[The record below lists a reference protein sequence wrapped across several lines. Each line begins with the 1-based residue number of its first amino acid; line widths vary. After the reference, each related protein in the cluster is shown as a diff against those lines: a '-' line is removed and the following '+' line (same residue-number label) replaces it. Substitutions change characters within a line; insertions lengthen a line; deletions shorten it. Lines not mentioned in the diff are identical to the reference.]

1 MVVRHNIHV
10 HTFVYTGMDVT
21 FNHQAL
27 ANDTEHRI
35 AETIAREQGRL
46 RSFIRR
52 RIADA
57 SDADDVLQDVFEEF
71 ITAYRLPDSIEQA
84 GAWLFRVARNR
95 IIDRFRK
102 KREVTLP
109 LVDQQDEGAG
119 GLWLD
124 EVLPD
129 PEAEPEAVYARSQ
142 VLAAIGEAL
151 AELPVE
157 QRDVFIAHELDG
169 QSFAD
174 MAAATGLSINT
185 LLSRKRYAL
194 VSLRTRLR
202 ALNLDPQSQPSGD
215 HNE

>member
-1 MVVRHNIHV
+1 MAVRHNIRV
-10 HTFVYTGMDVT
+10 HPFVYTGMDVT

-27 ANDTEHRI
+27 ANDTEQRI
-35 AETIAREQGRL
+35 AETIARERGRL
-46 RSFIRR
+46 RSFIHR
-52 RIADA
+52 RIADE

-71 ITAYRLPDSIEQA
+71 ITAYRLPESIEQA

-102 KREVTLP
+102 KREATLP
-109 LVDQQDEGAG
+109 LIDQQDEDSG

-124 EVLPD
+124 QLLPD
-129 PEAEPEAVYARSQ
+129 PEANPEAVYARSQ
-142 VLAAIGEAL
+142 VLAAIGDAL

-185 LLSRKRYAL
+185 LLSRKRYAVL
-194 VSLRTRLR
+194 SLRTRLR
-202 ALNLDPQSQPSGD
+202 ALNLDPQSQPSGE